1 MMCPFK
7 LKQTVLVD
15 MKKILPVVE
24 YEDFYEKVLQKG
36 ELTKTGKKDITR
48 RTLPKIDSL
57 MEWES
62 VFGWAFVE
70 TYAFF

>member
-1 MMCPFK
+1 M
-7 LKQTVLVD
+7 
-15 MKKILPVVE
+15 
-24 YEDFYEKVLQKG
+24 
-36 ELTKTGKKDITR
+36 TKTGKKDITR

-70 TYAFF
+70 TYAFFLVKMIGIAQVEVHILQKNRKKLSVSNVWLKIELIG